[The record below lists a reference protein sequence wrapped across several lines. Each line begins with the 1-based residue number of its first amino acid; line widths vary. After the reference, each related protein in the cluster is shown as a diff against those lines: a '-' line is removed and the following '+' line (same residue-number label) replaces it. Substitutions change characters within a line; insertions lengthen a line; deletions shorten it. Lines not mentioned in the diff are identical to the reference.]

1 MAMAGKP
8 PALSDSTETDNV
20 VRDKST
26 SWALVKR
33 LWRDWMRVHLG
44 RLMIAAFFMIVV
56 AATSAAYPKLIE
68 LAVDMLGKG
77 DPAVLWQLPLAIIAI
92 TIIKGSASYWQSVVS
107 QSVALSIINAL
118 QKAMFAHLMRAD
130 IATFH
135 ATATGK
141 LISRFTNDV
150 NLMRDAL
157 SKSMTGMVRDALTAI
172 ALIGVMIYL
181 DWLLALIV
189 VVLFPLAGRP
199 IIRIGRRLRRT
210 STTTQAEFGEMTSAL
225 EQAFSGIRLVKSY
238 RMEEYET
245 KRSTALFDRVYEL
258 VMKIVKARSRS
269 YPVIESLAG
278 VTIAAIIAYGGWR
291 IISGTGTLGSFV
303 GFLSAVLMVYQP
315 IRSLG
320 ALNAS
325 LQEGLAAVHRTFEL
339 LDTPETIVDSPDAT
353 SLSVREGAVTLDNV
367 QFAYEN
373 GDNALDGVS
382 LSIPAGAT
390 AALVGPS
397 GAGKSTVFS
406 LLLRFYEPNSGR
418 ILIDGQDIA
427 TTTLASLR
435 DSIALV
441 SQDVTLFNDTVAA
454 NIGFGRPGAD
464 HTAIVA
470 AARNA
475 AADDFIRALPQG
487 YDTIVGERGVKL
499 SGGQRQRIAIA
510 RAMLKDAPILLLDE
524 ATSALDAESELLVQ
538 QALDRLTEG
547 RTTLVIAHRLATVM
561 DADRIYVL
569 EGGRI
574 VEQGSH
580 DELRAGSGLY
590 ARLSKLQFSDNAAAE

>member
-33 LWRDWMRVHLG
+33 LWRDWMRVQLG

-225 EQAFSGIRLVKSY
+225 
-238 RMEEYET
+238 
-245 KRSTALFDRVYEL
+245 
-258 VMKIVKARSRS
+258 
-269 YPVIESLAG
+269 
-278 VTIAAIIAYGGWR
+278 
-291 IISGTGTLGSFV
+291 
-303 GFLSAVLMVYQP
+303 
-315 IRSLG
+315 
-320 ALNAS
+320 
-325 LQEGLAAVHRTFEL
+325 
-339 LDTPETIVDSPDAT
+339 
-353 SLSVREGAVTLDNV
+353 
-367 QFAYEN
+367 
-373 GDNALDGVS
+373 
-382 LSIPAGAT
+382 
-390 AALVGPS
+390 
-397 GAGKSTVFS
+397 
-406 LLLRFYEPNSGR
+406 
-418 ILIDGQDIA
+418 
-427 TTTLASLR
+427 
-435 DSIALV
+435 
-441 SQDVTLFNDTVAA
+441 
-454 NIGFGRPGAD
+454 
-464 HTAIVA
+464 
-470 AARNA
+470 
-475 AADDFIRALPQG
+475 
-487 YDTIVGERGVKL
+487 
-499 SGGQRQRIAIA
+499 
-510 RAMLKDAPILLLDE
+510 
-524 ATSALDAESELLVQ
+524 
-538 QALDRLTEG
+538 
-547 RTTLVIAHRLATVM
+547 
-561 DADRIYVL
+561 
-569 EGGRI
+569 
-574 VEQGSH
+574 
-580 DELRAGSGLY
+580 
-590 ARLSKLQFSDNAAAE
+590 